1 MAESISQFR
10 DQDDLSLMAAIA
22 AGHRGALTVLFDRH
36 AGLVMSLC
44 LRICRDHHIAE
55 EVLLDV
61 FHEAWRRADRY
72 DATRASPR
80 TYLTTLARSRAI
92 DRLRAMKADLLKG
105 GVSQAL
111 DDLLPQLSLP
121 ASADP
126 AAASEAAVQAMFI
139 RSLLLTLDDHQ
150 RQAIE
155 LAYYSGLSHSEIAE
169 KLGKPLGTIKT
180 HVRQGLIQLRDALRR
195 RSQSSLEPA
204 HIRSAKSG
212 TTTGLQ
218 NLTHRTERPD
228 ITGPPPAS

>member
-1 MAESISQFR
+1 MAAPLSKFR
-10 DQDDLSLMAAIA
+10 ELDDLALMASVAD
-22 AGHRGALTVLFDRH
+22 GHKDALTVLFDRH

-55 EVLLDV
+55 EVLIDV

-72 DATRASPR
+72 DPTRANPR

-92 DRLRAMKADLLKG
+92 DRLRSTKSDLPKTG
-105 GVSQAL
+105 ATQSL
-111 DDLLPQLSLP
+111 DGLLPSLSLP

-126 AAASEAAVQAMFI
+126 SAASEAAELADSVK
-139 RSLLLTLDDHQ
+139 SLLASLDDNQ

-155 LAYYSGLSHSEIAE
+155 LAYYSGLSHSEIAD

-195 RSQSSLEPA
+195 RPQPHLESPRPQHPTLERAMSPPQSNDP
-204 HIRSAKSG
+204 SASSH
-212 TTTGLQ
+212 T
-218 NLTHRTERPD
+218 
-228 ITGPPPAS
+228 